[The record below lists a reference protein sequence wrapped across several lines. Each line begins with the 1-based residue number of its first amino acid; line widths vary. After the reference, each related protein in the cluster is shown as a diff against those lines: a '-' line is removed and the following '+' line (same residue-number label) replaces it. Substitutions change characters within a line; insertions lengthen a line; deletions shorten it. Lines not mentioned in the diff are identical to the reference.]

1 MKKTLVM
8 LAAAAL
14 TIGAASAQTTMPAD
28 AGTTARPGQ
37 YGRGNR
43 AGQANLTPEQ
53 RADRQAQRLT
63 KELSLSADQTEKIKQ
78 MELARGQEMQALRGQ
93 ASTGD
98 DRATMRQTMQTMRTK
113 YDTQLK
119 DILTPDQYTK
129 YGQMQDNRMDYRP
142 GRRAKDR
149 MKS

>member
-1 MKKTLVM
+1 MKKILVM

-28 AGTTARPGQ
+28 ADTTARPGQ

-43 AGQANLTPEQ
+43 AGRANLTPEQ

-78 MELARGQEMQALRGQ
+78 MELARGQEMQAMRGQ
-93 ASTGD
+93 ASAD
-98 DRATMRQTMQTMRTK
+98 NDRATMRQTMQTIRTK

-129 YGQMQDNRMDYRP
+129 YGQMQGNR
-142 GRRAKDR
+142 RRQ
-149 MKS
+149 